1 MDHLIKFDSRSYMFC
16 YRINDTEKDYDSV
29 KLKKSDQ
36 EIYSFVTN
44 NSKKIISRIVLF
56 FKGLSQGE
64 HIIYVSAEYDYW
76 GEDTRYIRSI
86 CLITNFGSIYFEYN
100 NEDIF
105 DIVEQRESTT
115 VPKKIMDIFL
125 SDFSIKH
132 RKYRRIVEKIKKL
145 SQNIRDFNNWY
156 DDLKSI

>member
-1 MDHLIKFDSRSYMFC
+1 MFC
-16 YRINDTEKDYDSV
+16 YRIDNDEKDYDSV
-29 KLKKSDQ
+29 KLEKSDL

-105 DIVEQRESTT
+105 DIVEQRENNI

-132 RKYRRIVEKIKKL
+132 RKYRRIVEKIKKI